1 MVNNKFITYTAQ
13 IRYVYDQ
20 MRITYKTIIT
30 NKKL

>member
-1 MVNNKFITYTAQ
+1 MLNNKFITYTTQ

>member
-1 MVNNKFITYTAQ
+1 MVNNKFITYASQ

-20 MRITYKTIIT
+20 MQITYKSIIT

>member
-1 MVNNKFITYTAQ
+1 MLNNKFITYTKQ

>member
-20 MRITYKTIIT
+20 MQITYKSIMT